1 MSVQVSSTGEK
12 RRERRYQDL
21 FFFRRRPRRN
31 IPIEWERPADEADY
45 QRLLDWEGF
54 VSHDVWQ
61 ENYGDDISNHPVVAQ
76 DLADLDQHLLP
87 TFFQLNQKA
96 KYYQNVY
103 YYYQWIFVWG
113 AFLTTLLGTMA
124 AFTADPTSTGLES
137 YLSRFLSIMTAIVG
151 ATTAYFTALSNR
163 GRPNER
169 WAKTRTL
176 AEELRTEYF
185 KYLAH
190 LAPYD
195 KPDRVQILRTNVVEV
210 RVKEQESQGSAA

>member
-12 RRERRYQDL
+12 RREKRYQDL

-31 IPIEWERPADEADY
+31 IPIEWERPAEDADY
-45 QRLLDWEGF
+45 ERLLDQEGF
-54 VSHDVWQ
+54 VSQTVWK
-61 ENYGDDISNHPVVAQ
+61 EIYGDDFASHPVIAQ
-76 DLADLDQHLLP
+76 DLNDLDQHLLP
-87 TFFQLNQKA
+87 TFFMLNQKA

-103 YYYQWIFVWG
+103 YYYQWVFVWG
-113 AFLTTLLGTMA
+113 AFLTTLLGTLA
-124 AFTADPTSTGLES
+124 AFTADPSVASFES
-137 YLSRFLSIMTAIVG
+137 YLSRFLSILTAIVG

-190 LAPYD
+190 LSPYD
-195 KPDRVQILRTNVVEV
+195 KPDRVQVMRANIVEV
-210 RVKEQESQGSAA
+210 RVKEQESQGTS

>member
-31 IPIEWERPADEADY
+31 IPIEWERPADDADY
-45 QRLLDWEGF
+45 QRLLEGSGF
-54 VSHDVWQ
+54 VSPSAWQ
-61 ENYGDDISNHPVVAQ
+61 EQYNDDLSNHPVIAQ

-87 TFFQLNQKA
+87 TFFELNQKA
-96 KYYQNVY
+96 RYYQNVY

-124 AFTADPTSTGLES
+124 AFTADPTSTGFES
-137 YLSRFLSIMTAIVG
+137 YISRFLSIMTAIVG

-176 AEELRTEYF
+176 TEELRTEYF

-190 LAPYD
+190 LSPYD
-195 KPDRVQILRTNVVEV
+195 KPDRVQVLRANVVEV